1 MLKFTITNTDGVDYV
16 VDEPRGFDGVNLRLL
31 RNSTWHG
38 FFNFIDDSAMS
49 MEFSNYPKNNSYPFD
64 VLKNDF
70 ETYGLMANATLKIEF
85 ACSDTD
91 SLETLFVGRFD
102 FNKYVEYC
110 GDMCY
115 CSISVEEESCLMN
128 FKNRYD
134 QKVDL
139 GDLFPFDKIC
149 DESVTEVSKSCFI
162 EAPNVIAVTTSND
175 LNGLNIGNTVTLD
188 FTTNNANDGANKII
202 NIELNKDNTL
212 QDYYYFETNFSV
224 TGVSDT
230 VKFSGTCLKLLEL
243 YPMPFLN
250 KEVEFTPKPLLYKD
264 VWQSPNPTNQYWQD
278 EKLRLEPVG
287 STSEVWNPIKFTEDI
302 LTEIND
308 SVRYGI
314 EYQAI
319 PQPASVSLIFVDN
332 ENQIIT
338 LQKDSKLTC
347 THDIEINLRL
357 KGTVTKFCGETA
369 KCGLVLNLR
378 WGDFIDHAVNSP
390 AFTDTIF
397 NAFGSGV
404 VSGGTT
410 STSTFDITYSTTLTL
425 DPTKEYPQK
434 IYLNWEMFNMEYF
447 AGPPTLA
454 NTLQF
459 NFDYE
464 ICKFEAKQTSIC
476 ESTKPKVYLIN
487 EVFGRIT
494 EKYTNECLKT
504 FSRFFGRYDSL
515 PYTHQLPS
523 EIPTNTWGCGGL
535 LSLTNGLKIR
545 NALNNDGNEYSLK
558 VSMKDVFEAMKS
570 VYNIGMGIE
579 YDEFKNDGSKLIR
592 IEPYKYFYNDS
603 VVFTATFPKKVE
615 KRVNTNKYISLVD
628 VGYSTWTTESTNG
641 LNDVFTDRNYRT
653 ELSTVQNTYKAIC
666 EFIAS
671 DYAIEITRRKWGSIT
686 NDWRYDNDTF
696 IVMLEPDGDDLKS
709 ETFDFPANVAENI
722 NFPEYC
728 YNLRITPARNL
739 LRHISTIFA
748 SYNDLIGKSLVFLDG
763 KGNYVAR
770 IDITSEDCLDENKGV
785 RENIRVTLNDFSDT
799 DFPIP
804 IFSNE
809 SVIFE
814 YPLAYNDWKAITLN
828 PYGLIEYSCA
838 DGVSKYGWIQDL
850 KYNPT
855 TFIGEFTLIEK
866 I

>member
-38 FFNFIDDSAMS
+38 FFNFIDDSAVS

-162 EAPNVIAVTTSND
+162 EAPNVIAVTTSNN

-188 FTTNNANDGANKII
+188 FTTNNANDGSNKII

-287 STSEVWNPIKFTEDI
+287 SSGANYLPIKFTEDV
-302 LTEIND
+302 LTEIAD
-308 SVRYGI
+308 SNRYSI
-314 EYQAI
+314 EYQPI
-319 PQPASVSLIFVDN
+319 PAVLITLMFVDN

-357 KGTVTKFCGETA
+357 KGTVTKFCGEDAT
-369 KCGLVLNLR
+369 CGLVLNLR
-378 WGDFIDHAVNSP
+378 WGDFIDNLVP
-390 AFTDTIF
+390 ASFSDTIF

-410 STSTFDITYSTTLTL
+410 LTSTFDITYSTTLTL

-464 ICKFEAKQTSIC
+464 ICKLEAKQTSIC

-487 EVFGRIT
+487 EVFGRIA
-494 EKYTNECLKT
+494 EKYTNECLKM

-523 EIPTNTWGCGGL
+523 ETPT
-535 LSLTNGLKIR
+535 
-545 NALNNDGNEYSLK
+545 
-558 VSMKDVFEAMKS
+558 
-570 VYNIGMGIE
+570 
-579 YDEFKNDGSKLIR
+579 
-592 IEPYKYFYNDS
+592 
-603 VVFTATFPKKVE
+603 
-615 KRVNTNKYISLVD
+615 
-628 VGYSTWTTESTNG
+628 
-641 LNDVFTDRNYRT
+641 
-653 ELSTVQNTYKAIC
+653 
-666 EFIAS
+666 
-671 DYAIEITRRKWGSIT
+671 
-686 NDWRYDNDTF
+686 
-696 IVMLEPDGDDLKS
+696 
-709 ETFDFPANVAENI
+709 
-722 NFPEYC
+722 
-728 YNLRITPARNL
+728 
-739 LRHISTIFA
+739 
-748 SYNDLIGKSLVFLDG
+748 
-763 KGNYVAR
+763 
-770 IDITSEDCLDENKGV
+770 
-785 RENIRVTLNDFSDT
+785 
-799 DFPIP
+799 
-804 IFSNE
+804 
-809 SVIFE
+809 
-814 YPLAYNDWKAITLN
+814 
-828 PYGLIEYSCA
+828 
-838 DGVSKYGWIQDL
+838 
-850 KYNPT
+850 
-855 TFIGEFTLIEK
+855 
-866 I
+866 